1 MSAKMSLLLL
11 LSALL
16 SALTGVGAGAR
27 APDRAQAVA
36 EASISAVRAAV
47 APRQQAIRPAAALP
61 SISEV
66 APLREARVIARVTS
80 EPIFA
85 TRRRE

>member
-1 MSAKMSLLLL
+1 MSLLLL

-27 APDRAQAVA
+27 APDRAQTVA
-36 EASISAVRAAV
+36 EASIGAVQAATVRRSPAVRPLAVLPTIAA
-47 APRQQAIRPAAALP
+47 I
-61 SISEV
+61 
-66 APLREARVIARVTS
+66 APLRAACAIAPVAV

>member
-1 MSAKMSLLLL
+1 MSLLLL

-27 APDRAQAVA
+27 APDRAQTVA
-36 EASISAVRAAV
+36 EASVKAVQAATV
-47 APRQQAIRPAAALP
+47 RRSPAERPLAVLP
-61 SISEV
+61 SIV
-66 APLREARVIARVTS
+66 AVASLRAACAIPMVAA